1 MYRKN
6 KHLPLN
12 TPSSILHFREFDA
25 FYKTLGFGRKAFS
38 PDFDMLDFTNSANV
52 RVAFMP
58 PFRKEWYQVVFKLNP
73 TKPVWLNDRNITP
86 RHTLLLCNSPNHVYS
101 WQLDTALRGFIL
113 FFKPDFVSGIPG
125 FEAEFP
131 FFQLAEP
138 NLIDVSS
145 DDVPALEAHLRQL
158 LLVAQSTDAYR
169 RQTLQALLMAFLY
182 RCKSAYQA
190 QQQATNAQPRQRTIV
205 GRFQQLVNTFY
216 LEKKTVA
223 AYADVLNLTPNYLN
237 ELIKSA
243 TGKNARHF
251 IVERILTE
259 ARNLLRHTD
268 LDISRIAHTLQFD
281 EPTNFVKF
289 FKKYTGV
296 TPGQFRQ
303 QRPSG

>member
-1 MYRKN
+1 MT
-6 KHLPLN
+6 
-12 TPSSILHFREFDA
+12 TPTSILHFREFDA
-25 FYKTLGFGRKAFS
+25 FYDMLGFGRKAVS
-38 PDFDMLDFTNSANV
+38 PDFDILDFTDSADV

-58 PFRKEWYQVVFKLNP
+58 PFRKDWYQVVLKLNP
-73 TKPVWLNDRNITP
+73 AKPVWLNDRSITP
-86 RHTLLLCNSPNHVYS
+86 RSTLLLCNSPNHVYS

-113 FFKPDFVSGIPG
+113 LFKPDFMASVSG
-125 FEAEFP
+125 FETEFP
-131 FFQLAEP
+131 FFQLAES
-138 NLIDVSS
+138 NLINIS
-145 DDVPALEAHLRQL
+145 PADIPVLETHLRQL
-158 LLVAQSTDAYR
+158 LLVAVSTDAYR
-169 RQTLQALLMAFLY
+169 RQTMQALLLAFLY

-190 QQQATNAQPRQRTIV
+190 QQEVTNVQPRQRTIV
-205 GRFQQLVNTFY
+205 SRFQQLVNTFY

-223 AYADVLNLTPNYLN
+223 AYADLLSLTPNYLN

-268 LDISRIAHTLQFD
+268 LDVSRIAHTLQFD

-296 TPGQFRQ
+296 TPGQFRHQ
-303 QRPSG
+303 NTSE